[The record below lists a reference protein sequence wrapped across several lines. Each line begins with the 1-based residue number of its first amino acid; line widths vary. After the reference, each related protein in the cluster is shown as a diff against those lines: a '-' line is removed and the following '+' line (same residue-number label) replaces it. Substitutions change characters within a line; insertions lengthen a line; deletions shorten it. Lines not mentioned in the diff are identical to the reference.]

1 MWTNS
6 NKIHIDGRATLPV
19 YKNLLLK
26 YFGFYNQEDTARPTM
41 LPASHFDKQEKQA
54 QPYS

>member
-1 MWTNS
+1 M
-6 NKIHIDGRATLPV
+6 
-19 YKNLLLK
+19 

-54 QPYS
+54 KPYS

>member
-1 MWTNS
+1 MRTNS
-6 NKIHIDGRATLPV
+6 YEIHTDGRATLPV
-19 YKNLLLK
+19 YKICCLK
-26 YFGFYNQEDTARPTM
+26 YFGFYNQEDTARSTM